1 MSERLKDEIIQ
12 TSADRLPASC
22 DTRTTTSKRKPSLRF
37 VKIFTA
43 AASIILS
50 FIMLFSL
57 FGRNIFL
64 RGEEFAVMQI
74 DINPSLALTLD
85 EDYRVKKVTSR
96 NEDGDVLLQDKTF
109 AESLQDK
116 SAEEAAR
123 LIAERAAATGYIR
136 ISDKGTAEKY
146 NKITVS
152 LFNNRE
158 NASKEAQG
166 IQNELVEFFNDK
178 GVYVYI
184 ETFSEK
190 TPEAETLTN
199 KYDTLP
205 TLWYDFKTE
214 SADIAA
220 LTSLAEKTV
229 YDYAADLLKDALAKY
244 DLLNEIGRI
253 NKKLSHCPKI
263 PAEKF
268 SETIGRSTK
277 KFWGLR
283 EMRSLRRCLRSS
295 KPCIFYTESIAGS
308 AGLFTAAYPI
318 KNIRRLPIITR
329 PFSMKKIW
337 KISENSTLR
346 ESTKILSAVSKIF
359 PDV

>member
-1 MSERLKDEIIQ
+1 MKKKDFFEQLNRELENALPPMSERLKDEIIQ
-12 TSADRLPASC
+12 TSADRLPARC

-96 NEDGDVLLQDKTF
+96 NEDGDVSSPRQNLRRVF
-109 AESLQDK
+109 AGQKRGGSGTPYRGTRRRNGVYSHFRQ
-116 SAEEAAR
+116 
-123 LIAERAAATGYIR
+123 GYR
-136 ISDKGTAEKY
+136 G
-146 NKITVS
+146 KIQQ
-152 LFNNRE
+152 NNRIPFQQSGG

-220 LTSLAEKTV
+220 LTSLAEK
-229 YDYAADLLKDALAKY
+229 
-244 DLLNEIGRI
+244 N
-253 NKKLSHCPKI
+253 C
-263 PAEKF
+263 
-268 SETIGRSTK
+268 
-277 KFWGLR
+277 LR
-283 EMRSLRRCLRSS
+283 LRRRSFERF
-295 KPCIFYTESIAGS
+295 PCEI
-308 AGLFTAAYPI
+308 
-318 KNIRRLPIITR
+318 
-329 PFSMKKIW
+329 
-337 KISENSTLR
+337 
-346 ESTKILSAVSKIF
+346 
-359 PDV
+359 